1 MNMMEK
7 LEIINHHQVQLHF
20 IMILTIKI
28 IKVKIPILN
37 ALIVENMGILLLNVK
52 SRLKIYV

>member
-1 MNMMEK
+1 MMEK
-7 LEIINHHQVQLHF
+7 LEITNHHQVQLHF